1 MDRLSDAEQQVVLLR
16 YSYDMSLS
24 EIAELTGA
32 NSEPITIRGTKTRQ
46 RVQGVWIFLH
56 SIVLPV
62 FNNFL
67 SLFDNFLLTN
77 D

>member
-32 NSEPITIRGTKTRQ
+32 NHNTVKSVARRAIIKLRKFAE
-46 RVQGVWIFLH
+46 VEA
-56 SIVLPV
+56 
-62 FNNFL
+62 
-67 SLFDNFLLTN
+67 
-77 D
+77 